1 MIRTETQDGVRSIVF
16 DRPEKRN
23 ALTPGMLDELVRG
36 VRAVTLGKGP
46 DAGVR
51 AVLLRGEGKSFC
63 AGFDLDLCRDDG
75 PEQTVMR
82 SFLTLLSSAVE
93 AMRACPR
100 PVVIA
105 CQGAAVAGGCAL
117 LGGADLVVADRGAKL
132 GYPVVR
138 LGISPAVSAP
148 FLMDGAGPG
157 GARRRLLDHRL
168 FDGAEGARI
177 GLVHELVEGRDEVA
191 PRAHAIASSM
201 AGKSVHA
208 MKATKAWALDV
219 AGEKKMPGRAA
230 RALDASLSLIT
241 GNEARERL
249 ASVWKNT

>member
-1 MIRTETQDGVRSIVF
+1 MIRTETDGRVRTIVF

-23 ALTPGMLDELVRG
+23 ALTPAMLNGLVAA
-36 VRAVTLGKGP
+36 VRAVTVAKGD

-63 AGFDLDLCRDDG
+63 AGFDLDLCKDDG
-75 PEQTVMR
+75 PEQPTMR
-82 SFLTLLSSAVE
+82 TLLTGLSASVE

-117 LGGADLVVADRGAKL
+117 LGGADFVVADRDATL

-148 FLMDGAGPG
+148 FLIDGIGAG
-157 GARRRLLDHRL
+157 GARRRLLDPDL
-168 FDGAEGARI
+168 FDGAEAARL
-177 GLVHELVEGRDEVA
+177 GLVHELVETREEVLPA
-191 PRAHAIASSM
+191 AVEIARTM
-201 AGKSVHA
+201 ASKSVRG
-208 MKATKAWALDV
+208 MKATKSWALEC
-219 AGEKKMPGRAA
+219 AGEGKMNGRAA
-230 RALDASLSLIT
+230 RALDASLSLTT
-241 GNEARERL
+241 GDEARERL
-249 ASVWKNT
+249 AKVWK